1 MEDDDKKIEI
11 LGMLRD
17 ADGDT
22 KLMLALLESL
32 AFCDWHS
39 FKLVAA
45 VAEDLAHGFLL
56 LV

>member
-17 ADGDT
+17 ADGDA
-22 KLMLALLESL
+22 KLMLALLDG
-32 AFCDWHS
+32 FCDRHS

>member
-17 ADGDT
+17 ADGDA

-32 AFCDWHS
+32 GFCDRHS